1 MKKILLIVA
10 LLTTSLFAELVVI
23 VNSGSG
29 VSSMSAGE
37 VKSVFM
43 GKAKSFSNGLKAV
56 PIDQQTSDTA
66 YASFYKSVA
75 GKSVAKMNKHW
86 VKLTFTGKGEAPKK
100 VGAGEVVGLV
110 KSNKN
115 MVGYVDKG
123 AVTDGVTVV
132 YTVK

>member
-1 MKKILLIVA
+1 MKKLLVIAV
-10 LLTTSLFAELVVI
+10 LLTASLFAEIVVI

-29 VSSMSAGE
+29 VSNMSAGE
-37 VKSVFM
+37 VKNVFL
-43 GKAKSFSNGLKAV
+43 GKAKSFSNGLKAI
-56 PIDQQTSDTA
+56 PIDQQASDSA
-66 YASFYKSVA
+66 YAVFYKSVA

-110 KSNKN
+110 ESNKN
-115 MVGYVDKG
+115 MVGYVEKS

-132 YTVK
+132 YTVQ